1 MKNLYFESDNDFH
14 NAIYPFKKLAKK
26 WKKVDS
32 FADVFRSSDKID
44 CIDDAK
50 STGSSKGD
58 ARKDCRKELGG
69 NIFKRGAKV
78 VALRP
83 ARGAFLGLLSINY
96 RGMAS
101 RLNRAKINEPNIYED
116 ALNKFSR
123 LGGDKS
129 SFEKSVRNGKD
140 KKPLVCGDKCKDKI
154 NFSGE
159 YFYNVEPVTTAV
171 AGIGVGGTIALAM
184 PIIVPILGII
194 KNSIANR
201 QERLADEEEQENAKE
216 LYDKEIKL
224 AEEQNKI
231 EEQKIESDGK
241 LINNVIIGSSVLVGL
256 IITTVVVMKVVKKKR
271 GNK

>member
-14 NAIYPFKKLAKK
+14 NAIYPFKKIAKK

-32 FADVFRSSDKID
+32 FADIFRSSDKID

-69 NIFKRGAKV
+69 NIFTRGSKV

-83 ARGAFLGLLSINY
+83 ARGSFLGLLSLNY

-101 RLNRAKINEPNIYED
+101 RLNRAKINEPDIYED

-159 YFYNVEPVTTAV
+159 SIYHNTVGETAV
-171 AGIGVGGTIALAM
+171 AIGGTIAIAM
-184 PIIVPILGII
+184 PILVPIASII

-201 QERLADEEEQENAKE
+201 QERLADEEEQENTKE

-224 AEEQNKI
+224 AEEQNKA
-231 EEQKIESDGK
+231 EEQKIEADGK

-256 IITTVVVMKVVKKKR
+256 IISTVVVMKVIKKKKR
-271 GNK
+271 